1 MFPVSPEP
9 GPAPGVRLHQRGVLL
24 PRLQRARQQVVRRQ
38 EGRAQRCRTD
48 SAIKNQ
54 YISISLF
61 QLVVCGNLRRSI
73 LTARR
78 CSGSVKG
85 YTDTPSP
92 ADGYRINKT
101 LLMLIIVSCWYNT
114 CQLRFCDHV
123 FYSQYIHYYAE
134 NCEYAQY
141 LKWYKRY
148 LAWQGDSWLVTY
160 QSYLM
165 THLDTE
171 LHCQQR
177 TTAASIADPCRP
189 TGIESL

>member
-1 MFPVSPEP
+1 MNCMGWLLGPTLVVLLVTHYLAVCIYSHVPCVSPEP

-92 ADGYRINKT
+92 ADGHRINKT
-101 LLMLIIVSCWYNT
+101 LLVLIIVF
-114 CQLRFCDHV
+114 FC
-123 FYSQYIHYYAE
+123 
-134 NCEYAQY
+134 
-141 LKWYKRY
+141 
-148 LAWQGDSWLVTY
+148 
-160 QSYLM
+160 
-165 THLDTE
+165 
-171 LHCQQR
+171 
-177 TTAASIADPCRP
+177 
-189 TGIESL
+189 SL